1 MNKKAALLMSLILTV
16 SMTGWTSVYGEA
28 SPATTKPTEKIS
40 TSLAKSPIKTL
51 GQEVVTFAQKYIDT
65 DYKYGGVTE
74 DGFDA
79 SGFTKFVYKN
89 SDAKII
95 LERSVA
101 AQFKQGQAIGSK
113 SLKAG
118 DLVFF
123 KTDGKTDGKTASLV
137 GIYIGNR
144 DFIASTTKGV
154 RVQSLNTAYYKKA
167 YLGAKR
173 MLK

>member
-1 MNKKAALLMSLILTV
+1 MNKKAVLLMSLILAV
-16 SMTGWTSVYGEA
+16 SMTGWTSVYGET
-28 SPATTKPTEKIS
+28 SKTVTKPADTIS
-40 TSLAKSPIKTL
+40 ASAVPDSIETL
-51 GQEVVTFAQKYIDT
+51 GQKVVTFAQEYIDV
-65 DYKYGGVTE
+65 DYKYGGVTK

-89 SDAKII
+89 SDAKMI

-118 DLVFF
+118 DLIFF
-123 KTDGKTDGKTASLV
+123 KTDGKTASLV
-137 GIYIGNR
+137 GIYVGNNE
-144 DFIASTTKGV
+144 FIAATTKGV
-154 RVQSLNTAYYKKA
+154 RVQSLTTSYYKKA